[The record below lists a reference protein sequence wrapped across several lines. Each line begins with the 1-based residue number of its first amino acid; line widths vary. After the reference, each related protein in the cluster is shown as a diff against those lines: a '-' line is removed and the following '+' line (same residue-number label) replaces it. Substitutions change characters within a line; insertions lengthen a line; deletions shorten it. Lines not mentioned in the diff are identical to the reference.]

1 MDNYLVRD
9 CGNYDFIFGVIQLKS
24 KEDWFKAKE
33 YVEKCRQEDSRNFES
48 DSELIEEYF
57 EKNNVE
63 YRWISIDDELE
74 L

>member
-1 MDNYLVRD
+1 MVQ
-9 CGNYDFIFGVIQLKS
+9 YDYILQS
-24 KEDWFKAKE
+24 MKE
-33 YVEKCRQEDSRNFES
+33 YVEKCRQEDGRNFES

>member
-1 MDNYLVRD
+1 MDNYLVRE
-9 CGNYDFIFGVIQLKS
+9 CGDDNIIFGVIQLKS

-33 YVEKCRQEDSRNFES
+33 YVEKCRAEDGRNFES

-57 EKNNVE
+57 EKNNVK
-63 YRWISIDDELE
+63 YRWISIDGELE